1 MIEIERKYLVNSNDF
16 KKHSTAKYHMVQGF
30 LSSHPERTVRIRVKE
45 EQGLL
50 TVKGLTSEDGTT
62 RFEWETELTLNE
74 AKSLL
79 LMCEEG
85 IIEKYRYEI
94 PHGALLFEVDEF
106 LGANQGLVIAE
117 VELASADQFVDR
129 PNWLGNEVTGDIRY
143 YNSQLSIHPFNTW

>member
-16 KKHSTAKYHMVQGF
+16 KKHSNTKYYMVQGF
-30 LSSHPERTVRIRVKE
+30 LSSHPKRTVRIRLKE
-45 EQGLL
+45 GKGLL

-62 RFEWETELTLNE
+62 RFEWETELPLDE

-79 LMCEEG
+79 SLCEEG

-94 PHGALLFEVDEF
+94 RHGALLFEVDEF

-117 VELASADQFVDR
+117 VELSSADQFVER

-143 YNSQLSIHPFNTW
+143 YNSQLSKHPFNSW